1 MRRVGAASGTGTR
14 NNVYCRHPLAP
25 RRDFA
30 RAQSDDRR
38 LQKDIDRTLLRE
50 NLKLT
55 PEQRILKLQ
64 DFVRFLMIMQ
74 EAGRKAAR

>member
-1 MRRVGAASGTGTR
+1 MRL
-14 NNVYCRHPLAP
+14 PLDAISLEP
-25 RRDFA
+25 NPTIDA
-30 RAQSDDRR
+30 YK
-38 LQKDIDRTLLRE
+38 KDIDRTLLRE

-55 PEQRILKLQ
+55 PGQRILKLQ